1 MYKRLFIATILPA
14 IVASWTVDHPRRP
27 KVSASPLCHTDGE
40 DLFLQLEEELE
51 LKSFASIN
59 TLCPV
64 LVPTVGQRKLAFL
77 AAPFK
82 SEHMTFSDGIM
93 YLRCLVAR
101 GIILAQQS
109 LSIGV
114 KETAKILIALGTLI
128 KHLCNLRTLLE
139 CVQQPFPFADHVLPD
154 GVGLSN
160 AMVFFL
166 FGLVVTVSFTL
177 GLYQSTL
184 AKLRKEDSIYMKE
197 QAEKEKKEFEEKNK
211 LFEAASTTSEET
223 ESLDALVNT
232 IAAVKSE
239 STSVEPTLKEEEKI
253 EKQSMEEEPIENDS
267 TVISGLTSDQ
277 STLIASPPGTPAR
290 VTFDTQPHSPSTPSK
305 KEKKNKNSLTPK
317 SPRRKM
323 RNPFKRKKN
332 KVTAE

>member
-1 MYKRLFIATILPA
+1 M
-14 IVASWTVDHPRRP
+14 
-27 KVSASPLCHTDGE
+27 
-40 DLFLQLEEELE
+40 
-51 LKSFASIN
+51 
-59 TLCPV
+59 
-64 LVPTVGQRKLAFL
+64 
-77 AAPFK
+77 
-82 SEHMTFSDGIM
+82 
-93 YLRCLVAR
+93 
-101 GIILAQQS
+101 LAQQT

-139 CVQQPFPFADHVLPD
+139 CVQEPFPFTDHVLPD

-232 IAAVKSE
+232 FAAVKTE
-239 STSVEPTLKEEEKI
+239 STSVEPSLKEEEEKI

-267 TVISGLTSDQ
+267 TVISGLTTDQ

-323 RNPFKRKKN
+323 RNPFKRSKN
-332 KVTAE
+332 KATAE